1 MLEQKEIIA
10 RTVEDFANVAYTI
23 TGTELNNKQARMLM
37 AAAITSPMRSL
48 FAIADEQGVP
58 VNDVTVS
65 LPYGKIEVVASE
77 AKTGAVGEEKKA
89 LLDENGNPVMK
100 NRLKIRLSKGI
111 SEEVLS
117 KTGWVDEEIVKN
129 VSERLAKE
137 EKALNEYE
145 EVNKINETWLASEE
159 LRDII
164 MPSIV
169 KYLRD
174 RFNIDLDEELASFEI
189 EDEDATETDEN
200 QEVEGDTA
208 VEQSDENPE
217 VVEEKEEPVDPIV
230 EEDEIEK
237 AVDEDINEDD
247 F

>member
-200 QEVEGDTA
+200 QEV
-208 VEQSDENPE
+208 
-217 VVEEKEEPVDPIV
+217 VEEKEEPVDPVVEEDEEPVDPVV